1 MTNKA
6 KKLFDFIQSYIQKN
20 GIAPSF
26 DEMKNFMGLK
36 SKSSIFQYL
45 DYLQENKYIERDKL
59 KSRSIKLKNVI
70 PLYPEISAGKPLDTD
85 LANMEYIQL
94 DHLIKNKSKNSF
106 ACKVNGES
114 MNSYGI
120 QSGDIVI
127 LDSSKSYKKN
137 DICAVQIDNSEI
149 SLKKIELLKE
159 NIKIYGDNDNFNPI
173 TIKKE
178 RIKII
183 AKMIGLIRNYKW

>member
-59 KSRSIKLKNVI
+59 KSRSIKLKNEI
-70 PLYPEISAGKPLDTD
+70 PLYPEISAGKALEAD
-85 LANMEYIQL
+85 LTNIEYVQL
-94 DHLIKNKSKNSF
+94 ENLIKNKSRNSF

-114 MNSYGI
+114 MNAYGI
-120 QSGDIVI
+120 QNGDIVI
-127 LDSSKSYKKN
+127 LDNNSDYKKN

-149 SLKKIELLKE
+149 SLKKIELLKD
-159 NIKIYGDNDNFNPI
+159 K
-173 TIKKE
+173 
-178 RIKII
+178 
-183 AKMIGLIRNYKW
+183 

>member
-94 DHLIKNKSKNSF
+94 DHLIKKKSKNSF

-183 AKMIGLIRNYKW
+183 ARMIGLIRNY

>member
-149 SLKKIELLKE
+149 SLKKIELFKE

-173 TIKKE
+173 TLKKE

-183 AKMIGLIRNYKW
+183 ARMIGLIRNY

>member
-45 DYLQENKYIERDKL
+45 DYLQENKYIDRDKL
-59 KSRSIKLKNVI
+59 KSRSIKLKNEI
-70 PLYPEISAGKPLDTD
+70 PLYPEISAGKALEAD
-85 LANMEYIQL
+85 LANIEYVQL
-94 DHLIKNKSKNSF
+94 ENLIKNKSRNSF

-114 MNSYGI
+114 MNAYGI
-120 QSGDIVI
+120 QNGDDKASTMSLFKRTSNFIRSDFLNSDI
-127 LDSSKSYKKN
+127 LYS
-137 DICAVQIDNSEI
+137 ID
-149 SLKKIELLKE
+149 
-159 NIKIYGDNDNFNPI
+159 
-173 TIKKE
+173 
-178 RIKII
+178 
-183 AKMIGLIRNYKW
+183 A

>member
-94 DHLIKNKSKNSF
+94 DHLIKNRSMNSF

-127 LDSSKSYKKN
+127 LDSNKNFKKN
-137 DICAVQIDNSEI
+137 DICAVQIDDSEI

-159 NIKIYGDNDNFNPI
+159 NIKIYGDNDKFNPI
-173 TIKKE
+173 NIKKE
-178 RIKII
+178 RVKII
-183 AKMIGLIRNYKW
+183 AKMIGLIRNY

>member
-45 DYLQENKYIERDKL
+45 DYLQKNKYIYRDKL
-59 KSRSIKLKNVI
+59 KSRSIKLKNFI

-85 LANMEYIQL
+85 LTNMDYIQL
-94 DHLIKNKSKNSF
+94 DHLIKNKSQNSF

-127 LDSSKSYKKN
+127 LDSNKSFKKN

-183 AKMIGLIRNYKW
+183 ARMIGLIRNY

>member
-59 KSRSIKLKNVI
+59 KSRSIKLKNFI

-85 LANMEYIQL
+85 LANMEYIQI
-94 DHLIKNKSKNSF
+94 DHLIKNKSQNSF

-120 QSGDIVI
+120 YSGDIVI
-127 LDSSKSYKKN
+127 LDSNKSFKKN

-159 NIKIYGDNDNFNPI
+159 NIKIYGDNDKFNPI
-173 TIKKE
+173 NIKKE
-178 RIKII
+178 RVKII
-183 AKMIGLIRNYKW
+183 AKLIGLIRNY

>member
-26 DEMKNFMGLK
+26 NEMKNFMGLK

-183 AKMIGLIRNYKW
+183 ARMIGLIRNY

>member
-26 DEMKNFMGLK
+26 DEMKNFMSLK

-45 DYLQENKYIERDKL
+45 DYLQENRYIDRDKL
-59 KSRSIKLKNVI
+59 KSRSIKLKNEI
-70 PLYPEISAGKPLDTD
+70 PLYPEISAGKPLETD
-85 LANMEYIQL
+85 LTNIEYVQL
-94 DHLIKNKSKNSF
+94 ENLIKNKSQNSF

-114 MNSYGI
+114 MSAYGI
-120 QSGDIVI
+120 QNGDIVI
-127 LDSSKSYKKN
+127 LDSSSDYKKN
-137 DICAVQIDNSEI
+137 NICAIQIDNSEI
-149 SLKKIELLKE
+149 SLKKIELLKDS
-159 NIKIYGDNDNFNPI
+159 IKIYGDIDNFKPI

-178 RIKII
+178 RVKIV
-183 AKMIGLIRNYKW
+183 AKMIGLIRNYK

>member
-173 TIKKE
+173 TLKKE

-183 AKMIGLIRNYKW
+183 ARMIGLIRNY

>member
-45 DYLQENKYIERDKL
+45 EYLQENKYIERNKL

-183 AKMIGLIRNYKW
+183 ARMIGLIRNY

>member
-1 MTNKA
+1 M
-6 KKLFDFIQSYIQKN
+6 LFLYIQKFLL
-20 GIAPSF
+20 A
-26 DEMKNFMGLK
+26 
-36 SKSSIFQYL
+36 
-45 DYLQENKYIERDKL
+45 
-59 KSRSIKLKNVI
+59 
-70 PLYPEISAGKPLDTD
+70 KPLDTD

-183 AKMIGLIRNYKW
+183 ARMIGLIRNY

>member
-59 KSRSIKLKNVI
+59 KSRSIKIKNVI

-183 AKMIGLIRNYKW
+183 ARMIGLIRNY

>member
-45 DYLQENKYIERDKL
+45 DYLQENKHIERDKL

-183 AKMIGLIRNYKW
+183 ARMIGLIRNY

>member
-6 KKLFDFIQSYIQKN
+6 KKLFDFIQNYIQKN

-26 DEMKNFMGLK
+26 NEMKNFMGLK

-178 RIKII
+178 RIKIL
-183 AKMIGLIRNYKW
+183 ARMIGLIRNY

>member
-178 RIKII
+178 RIKIL
-183 AKMIGLIRNYKW
+183 ARMIGLIRNY

>member
-45 DYLQENKYIERDKL
+45 DYLQENRYIDRDKL

-70 PLYPEISAGKPLDTD
+70 PLFPEISAGKPLGTD
-85 LANMEYIQL
+85 LTNMEYIQL
-94 DHLIKNKSKNSF
+94 DHLIKNKSLNSF

-120 QSGDIVI
+120 HNGDIVI
-127 LDSSKSYKKN
+127 FDGSKNFKKN

-149 SLKKIELLKE
+149 SLKKIKLIKE
-159 NIKIYGDNDNFNPI
+159 NIIIYGDNDKFTPI

-178 RIKII
+178 RVKVI
-183 AKMIGLIRNYKW
+183 ARMIGLIRNY

>member
-26 DEMKNFMGLK
+26 DEMKSFMGLK

-45 DYLQENKYIERDKL
+45 DYLQENKYIYRDKL

-183 AKMIGLIRNYKW
+183 ARMIGLIRNY

>member
-26 DEMKNFMGLK
+26 DEMKSFMGLK

-45 DYLQENKYIERDKL
+45 DYLQENKYIDRDKL

-85 LANMEYIQL
+85 IANMEYIQL
-94 DHLIKNKSKNSF
+94 DQLIKNKSKNSF

-120 QSGDIVI
+120 HSGDIVI
-127 LDSSKSYKKN
+127 LDSNKSFKKN

-149 SLKKIELLKE
+149 SLKKIELLKD
-159 NIKIYGDNDNFNPI
+159 NIKIYGDNDKFNPI

-178 RIKII
+178 RVKII
-183 AKMIGLIRNYKW
+183 AKMIGLIRNYQ

>member
-26 DEMKNFMGLK
+26 DEMKNFMCLK

-45 DYLQENKYIERDKL
+45 DYLQENRYIDRDKL
-59 KSRSIKLKNVI
+59 KSRSIKLKNEI
-70 PLYPEISAGKPLDTD
+70 PLYPEISAGKPLETD
-85 LANMEYIQL
+85 LTNIEYVQL
-94 DHLIKNKSKNSF
+94 ENLIKNKSQNSF

-114 MNSYGI
+114 MSAYGI
-120 QSGDIVI
+120 QNGDIVI
-127 LDSSKSYKKN
+127 LDSSSDYKKN
-137 DICAVQIDNSEI
+137 DICAIQIDNSEI
-149 SLKKIELLKE
+149 SLKKIELLKD
-159 NIKIYGDNDNFNPI
+159 NIKIYGDIDNFKPI

-178 RIKII
+178 RVKIV
-183 AKMIGLIRNYKW
+183 AKMIGLIRNYK

>member
-183 AKMIGLIRNYKW
+183 ARMIGLIRNY

>member
-45 DYLQENKYIERDKL
+45 DYLEENKYIDRDKL
-59 KSRSIKLKNVI
+59 KSRSIKLKNEI
-70 PLYPEISAGKPLDTD
+70 PLYPEISAGKALEAD
-85 LANMEYIQL
+85 LANIEYVQL
-94 DHLIKNKSKNSF
+94 ENLIKNKSQNSF

-114 MNSYGI
+114 MNTYGI
-120 QSGDIVI
+120 QNGDIVI
-127 LDSSKSYKKN
+127 LDSNTDLYERCVKGKHVFRHSF
-137 DICAVQIDNSEI
+137 Q
-149 SLKKIELLKE
+149 LL
-159 NIKIYGDNDNFNPI
+159 
-173 TIKKE
+173 
-178 RIKII
+178 
-183 AKMIGLIRNYKW
+183 

>member
-26 DEMKNFMGLK
+26 DEMKNFMCLK

-45 DYLQENKYIERDKL
+45 DYLQENRYIDRDKL
-59 KSRSIKLKNVI
+59 KSRSIKLKNEI
-70 PLYPEISAGKPLDTD
+70 PLYPEISAGKPLETD
-85 LANMEYIQL
+85 LTNIEYVQL
-94 DHLIKNKSKNSF
+94 ENLIKNKSQNSF

-114 MNSYGI
+114 MSAYGI
-120 QSGDIVI
+120 QNGDIVI
-127 LDSSKSYKKN
+127 LDSSSDYKKN
-137 DICAVQIDNSEI
+137 NICAIQIDNSEI
-149 SLKKIELLKE
+149 SLKKIELLKD
-159 NIKIYGDNDNFNPI
+159 NIKIYGDIDNFKPI

-178 RIKII
+178 RVKIV
-183 AKMIGLIRNYKW
+183 AKMIGLIRNYK

>member
-6 KKLFDFIQSYIQKN
+6 KKLLEFIQSYIQKN

-45 DYLQENKYIERDKL
+45 DYLQENRYIDRDKL
-59 KSRSIKLKNVI
+59 KSRSIKIKNEI
-70 PLYPEISAGKPLDTD
+70 PLYPEISAGKPLETD
-85 LANMEYIQL
+85 LTNIEYVQL
-94 DHLIKNKSKNSF
+94 ENLIKNKSQNSF

-114 MNSYGI
+114 MSAYGI
-120 QSGDIVI
+120 QNGDIVI
-127 LDSSKSYKKN
+127 LDSSSDYKKN

-149 SLKKIELLKE
+149 SLKKIELLKD
-159 NIKIYGDNDNFNPI
+159 NIKIYGDIDNFKPI

-178 RIKII
+178 RVKIV
-183 AKMIGLIRNYKW
+183 AKMIGLIRNYK

>member
-45 DYLQENKYIERDKL
+45 DYLQENKYIVKDKL

-183 AKMIGLIRNYKW
+183 ARMIGLIRNY